1 MNLAAALIYWLIV
14 SLWLA
19 VLTTVAVAYL
29 RNPRTFGAIRLLL
42 MVLIIDTV
50 RNVAE
55 NLYFGL
61 YFGGQYGLF
70 PASIVGVLGNPNL
83 LIIPKIVNVIAAC
96 AVLILIV
103 LRWLPLASKE
113 RQEADAELKRA
124 TEALSKESE
133 ERRRLFET
141 SLDLILVTDRRGV
154 FIQVS
159 PSAFAT
165 IGYKPE
171 EMIGRTGRDFIFPD
185 DIDSTRQEMRLARQG
200 GQTRNFQCRY
210 THKKGHVVTLDW
222 SGVWSEPEQRHFFLG
237 RDMTEQKAAEQKLWR
252 LAHFD
257 RLTALPNRTSLM
269 ADLDAALEESAA
281 SGSHHAIAIIG
292 LDGFKDVNDTLGHSI
307 GDKLLQDIAG
317 RLVAADDAGRAYRLG
332 GDQFVLLMRNCG
344 NPIVANT
351 IADEKL
357 NKLANRF
364 EIDGHELFVSAS
376 VGIAIAPA
384 DGSTADTLLAN
395 ADLALHSAKG
405 AGGRRIRNFVPGLRA
420 KAESRRIL
428 NNELRHAWINKEFVL
443 YFQPQVRSNDS
454 AIVGAEALLRWQHP
468 TRGIVPPSL
477 FIEAL
482 AESAI
487 SLEVGR
493 WILATAC
500 RNAVS
505 WRKTTGDNL
514 RVAVNLFA
522 VHFRQ
527 GTLLQDVKDALQQ
540 SALPPEALELEIT
553 ENIALFHDEALI
565 SPLRELKAMGVS
577 IAFDDF
583 GTGYASLSCLT
594 NYPLTRIKID
604 RSFVQNASVDST
616 PEDSA
621 IVRSIMALARN
632 LNLDVTAEGVETLAQ
647 AAFLRLENCR
657 ELQGYLFSKP
667 LPPDT
672 FEEFLFSH
680 RQAYQ
685 REENRKMFGEC
696 ARFAVSV
703 RRGPQL

>member
-1 MNLAAALIYWLIV
+1 MTLAAALIYWLII

-19 VLTTVAVAYL
+19 VLVAVAGAYI
-29 RNPRTFGAIRLLL
+29 RNPRTFGAVRLLL
-42 MVLIIDTV
+42 AVLVIDTI
-50 RNVAE
+50 RNIAE

-70 PASIVGVLGNPNL
+70 PASIVGVLGNPSL

-96 AVLILIV
+96 AVLVLIV
-103 LRWLPLASKE
+103 FRWLPLASRE
-113 RQEADAELKRA
+113 RRQAEAEVKQA

-154 FIQVS
+154 FTQVS
-159 PSAFAT
+159 PSSLAT
-165 IGYKPE
+165 IGYGPN
-171 EMIGRTGRDFIFPD
+171 EMIGRTGRDFIFAD
-185 DIDSTRQEMRLARQG
+185 DLDSTRQEMKLARQG
-200 GQTRNFQCRY
+200 QQTRNFQCRY
-210 THKKGHVVTLDW
+210 IHKNGRVVPMAW
-222 SGVWSEPEQRHFFLG
+222 SGVWSEPEQRHFFVG
-237 RDMTEQKAAEQKLWR
+237 RDMTEQKAAEEKLWR

-257 RLTALPNRTSLM
+257 QLTGLPNRTSLG
-269 ADLDAALEESAA
+269 ADLNAMLDETAKV
-281 SGSHHAIAIIG
+281 GSNHAIAIIG
-292 LDGFKDVNDTLGHSI
+292 LDGFKDINDTLGHSI
-307 GDKLLQDIAG
+307 GDKLLREAAERI
-317 RLVAADDAGRAYRLG
+317 VSADDAERVYRLG
-332 GDQFVLLMRNCG
+332 GDQFVLLIRNCG
-344 NPIVANT
+344 NPIAANE
-351 IADEKL
+351 IANERL

-364 EIDGHELFVSAS
+364 EIDAHELFVAAS
-376 VGIAIAPA
+376 VGVAIAPA
-384 DGSTADTLLAN
+384 DGSDADSLLAN
-395 ADLALHSAKG
+395 AVLALHSAKS
-405 AGGRRIRNFVPGLRA
+405 AGGRRIRNFVPTLRA
-420 KAESRRIL
+420 KAESRRVL
-428 NNELRHAWINKEFVL
+428 DNELRRAWINNEFVL
-443 YFQPQVRSNDS
+443 YFQPQVRSHDA
-454 AIVGAEALLRWQHP
+454 AIVGAEALLRWRHP
-468 TRGIVPPSL
+468 TRGVVAPAL

-505 WRKTTGDNL
+505 WRESTLGNL

-540 SALPPEALELEIT
+540 SGLPPQALELEIT
-553 ENIALFHDEALI
+553 ENIALFQDEALL
-565 SPLRELKAMGVS
+565 SPLRELRAMGVS

-594 NYPLTRIKID
+594 SYPLTRIKID
-604 RSFVQNASVDST
+604 RSFVQKASVDSA

-647 AAFLRLENCR
+647 ATFLRLENCQ

-667 LPPDT
+667 LPADA
-672 FEEFLFSH
+672 FQELLSSH
-680 RQAYQ
+680 PEGY
-685 REENRKMFGEC
+685 
-696 ARFAVSV
+696 ARIA
-703 RRGPQL
+703 